1 MKLRLLVASLL
12 SANAALTTAAFA
24 LDQALPAYRPV
35 SALSGELKAIGS
47 DTLNHEM
54 ELWAAG
60 FKAKYPNVKIQIEGK
75 GSATAP
81 TALVAGTAQL
91 GPMSRPMN
99 GEEAEAFEKKYGY
112 KATSIGVAADALAIY
127 VHKDNPIQ
135 CLSEEQLDQIF
146 STNRKGS
153 GGKSVDTWGDAGLT
167 GEWAAHPITMYGRNT
182 ISGTYDFFK
191 QQVLY
196 DGNFKESVKQQAG
209 SEAVVQAVAN
219 DKFAIGYSG
228 IGYKTDGVRAIPVSV
243 HYGQKCYN
251 PSSEDTLAGKYP
263 IARLLY
269 IYINKKPGEALD
281 PTVAEFIKYVL
292 SKDGQ
297 TQTEKGG
304 YYPISAEIAASE
316 LQRLDVANPTK

>member
-1 MKLRLLVASLL
+1 M
-12 SANAALTTAAFA
+12 
-24 LDQALPAYRPV
+24 
-35 SALSGELKAIGS
+35 
-47 DTLNHEM
+47 
-54 ELWAAG
+54 
-60 FKAKYPNVKIQIEGK
+60 
-75 GSATAP
+75 
-81 TALVAGTAQL
+81 
-91 GPMSRPMN
+91 
-99 GEEAEAFEKKYGY
+99 
-112 KATSIGVAADALAIY
+112 
-127 VHKDNPIQ
+127 
-135 CLSEEQLDQIF
+135 DQIF

-167 GEWAAHPITMYGRNT
+167 GEWAAHPITMHGRNT

-196 DGNFKESVKQQAG
+196 DGNFKESVKQQPG

-251 PSSEDTLAGKYP
+251 PSSDDTLAGKYP

-316 LQRLDVANPTK
+316 LQRLDGTNPTK